1 MNKSVS
7 IRNFGD
13 VRSVRV
19 RWEQSAPSV
28 SWGIRERFLI
38 WFISHFWYFVCR
50 VHFFFWPIYLNTFP
64 LWNDYARLA
73 NVWGCYTMGGELP
86 FPRLNGWLECPH
98 AGHGIRNSSSLTSLP
113 VLFWEQRKVH
123 TVVTLQ
129 PYLPTI
135 INGIKLEFILIS
147 PSMSTRENPRGLN
160 SKRPI
165 LCWVQGELGEK
176 GAPCNPWI
184 HRAQKMVKSEAEFY
198 SGDSPT
204 LMIIETSAG
213 VGVLSQPLG

>member
-1 MNKSVS
+1 M
-7 IRNFGD
+7 
-13 VRSVRV
+13 
-19 RWEQSAPSV
+19 
-28 SWGIRERFLI
+28 
-38 WFISHFWYFVCR
+38 FISSFGPFIW
-50 VHFFFWPIYLNTFP
+50 NTFP

-73 NVWGCYTMGGELP
+73 NVWGCYTMGRELP
-86 FPRLNGWLECPH
+86 FLRLNGWLECPH

-113 VLFWEQRKVH
+113 VLFWEQRKAH
-123 TVVTLQ
+123 TVGTLQ
-129 PYLPTI
+129 LYLPTV
-135 INGIKLEFILIS
+135 INGIKLKFKLIS
-147 PSMSTRENPRGLN
+147 PSMSTRGNPRGLN

-204 LMIIETSAG
+204 LMVIETSFSTPQLIPWIETKCDMSSILILLSLSSSIIG
-213 VGVLSQPLG
+213 TVMCWVLS